1 MDVVEFHASEKNDAV
16 FDQYYNAI
24 LRSFAKHYLNHDE
37 LVAELKRD
45 NIKLLPTFINDR
57 LIAAC
62 SLCIEKE
69 KYGSPYYASIH
80 RLTVDPEFRGLGYGY
95 LTNKKAFEYAK
106 EIGCKHIYC
115 SVVANVEGKSGG
127 NKPNLR
133 ELDICINK
141 LKYKPTGYRFVDLPD
156 FGRIED
162 KQYTSTIV
170 VWRNINDKEKTDYSY
185 NLNKLFDYY
194 NSSKNFKIFKQNPDK
209 FLTLLSPK
217 KTGAEIACSSSI
229 EHFSHSNFLPTYFL
243 PKYGDNKETIFFGFR
258 YHKILTR
265 TASGINISD
274 FNYKELSKYLKN
286 DGLLNLAK
294 IIQKRITERS
304 EIVYSDPIIKI
315 RNL

>member
-1 MDVVEFHASEKNDAV
+1 MELYVSEKSNTL
-16 FDQYYNAI
+16 FNQFYNVI

-45 NIKLLPTFINDR
+45 NIKLLPTFVKNR
-57 LIAAC
+57 LVATC

-69 KYGSPYYASIH
+69 KYGSPYYASVH

-95 LTNKKAFEYAK
+95 LTNKKAFKYAK

-115 SVVANVEGKSGG
+115 SVVANVEGKGGG

-194 NSSKNFKIFKQNPDK
+194 NNSKNFKIFKQNPDK

-217 KTGAEIACSSSI
+217 KTGAEIACSSNI

-243 PKYGDNKETIFFGFR
+243 PKYGDNKETVFFGFR

-265 TASGINISD
+265 TASGTNIAD
-274 FNYKELSKYLKN
+274 FNYEELKKYIK
-286 DGLLNLAK
+286 DDSLLNLAK
-294 IIQKRITERS
+294 IIQKRIASRS
-304 EIVYSDPIIKI
+304 EIIYSDSIIKT